1 MVSTDTEA
9 LQQTIAA
16 HPDGQVS
23 ADAAESTFAEV
34 DDLDRAIPAI
44 EFRDVHLAFGDRKVL
59 DGLSFKVMKGETKL
73 ILGGSGCGKS
83 TTIKLVLGL
92 LKPDSGQVLVDGEDI
107 TNHDEAQMMIVRKKI
122 GMIFQEGALF
132 DSLSVYDNVAFR
144 LHEQGV
150 PEEEVEPEVRRMLR
164 FVNLED
170 AIDKMPIELSG
181 GMRRRVGIARALV
194 GDPKIVMFDEP
205 TAGLDPPTARTIC
218 ELAMKLRDLEDVSS
232 IFVTHE
238 MNNLDYLSSEYA
250 VVNDEGEVV
259 FEREGERLCLINT
272 KVLMMREGRVIFSGT
287 DETLRKAEDPYIGK
301 FLRGH

>member
-1 MVSTDTEA
+1 
-9 LQQTIAA
+9 
-16 HPDGQVS
+16 
-23 ADAAESTFAEV
+23 
-34 DDLDRAIPAI
+34 
-44 EFRDVHLAFGDRKVL
+44 
-59 DGLSFKVMKGETKL
+59 
-73 ILGGSGCGKS
+73 
-83 TTIKLVLGL
+83 

-107 TNHDEAQMMIVRKKI
+107 TNYNEVQMMKVRRKI
-122 GMIFQEGALF
+122 GMVFQEGALF

-150 PEEEVEPEVRRMLR
+150 PEEEVEPEVRRMLQ

-250 VVNDEGEVV
+250 VVNDAGEVV
-259 FEREGERLCLINT
+259 FEKEGERLCLINCKT
-272 KVLMMREGRVIFSGT
+272 LMMREGKVIFSGT
-287 DETLRKAEDPYIGK
+287 DETLKKADDPYIQK